1 MKSDTKPTNAQPGRS
16 ASLRRAA
23 GYSSSSSLVSTKG
36 ASTIRTTLLKSPSE
50 GQPKSNQGLQVRQL
64 SKSLEKPFRRMK
76 ASRSAKEAYVTAEV
90 MTAIAHQIRA
100 LRIQRGWSQK
110 DLAQKMGTTQTA
122 ISRLEDPSYGRLT
135 LKTLLDLSQAF
146 DTGLEVKFISLV
158 TMLQNTY
165 FVQADSRLVP
175 SFEEESPMIEFVEAP
190 QHQT

>member
-1 MKSDTKPTNAQPGRS
+1 
-16 ASLRRAA
+16 
-23 GYSSSSSLVSTKG
+23 
-36 ASTIRTTLLKSPSE
+36 
-50 GQPKSNQGLQVRQL
+50 
-64 SKSLEKPFRRMK
+64 MK
-76 ASRSAKEAYVTAEV
+76 ASRSAKDAYVTAEV

-190 QHQT
+190 QHRT